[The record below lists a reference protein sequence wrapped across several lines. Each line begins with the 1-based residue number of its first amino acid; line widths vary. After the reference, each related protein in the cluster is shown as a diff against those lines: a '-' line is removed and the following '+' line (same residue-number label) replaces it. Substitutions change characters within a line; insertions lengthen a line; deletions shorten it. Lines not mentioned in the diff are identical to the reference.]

1 MKVRNQL
8 KKYGSQLAQVSKGV
22 VARVGTG
29 AAALGASAM
38 ALAGGATSPG
48 AAVAG
53 EISGG
58 DADLM
63 LIISACAVLVGI
75 LILWAYTKRAK

>member
-8 KKYGSQLAQVSKGV
+8 KKYGSQLAHVGKGV

-48 AAVAG
+48 AAIAG
-53 EISGG
+53 ELAGG
-58 DADLM
+58 DADIM
-63 LIISACAVLVGI
+63 LIISACAVLLGI
-75 LILWAYTKRAK
+75 LILWFYTKKAR